1 MENEKN
7 KVVNYTKEQEALI
20 TDLYV
25 NQKMS
30 VEAIANELDKPV
42 KSIRGKLVSMKIYQ
56 KASTPVTKAKKN
68 DGPSKKEL
76 TKVLES
82 LGFSAVGAKGLEN
95 ATKGAIAEVIERVRA
110 NMPAVENAPEAEYA
124 VEAEVTK
131 QVADAA

>member
-1 MENEKN
+1 MENDKN
-7 KVVNYTKEQEALI
+7 KPVNYTKEQEDQL

-30 VEAIANELDKPV
+30 VEDIAKQLDKPV
-42 KSIRGKLVSMKIYQ
+42 KSVRGKLVSMKIYV
-56 KASTPVTKAKKN
+56 KASTPVAKAKKN
-68 DGPSKKEL
+68 EGPSKKEL

-110 NMPAVENAPEAEYA
+110 NMPAVENAPAAEYA
-124 VEAEVTK
+124 VEAEVTE

>member
-1 MENEKN
+1 MENDKN
-7 KVVNYTKEQEALI
+7 KTVNYTKEQEAQL

-30 VEAIANELDKPV
+30 VEDIAKQLDKPV
-42 KSIRGKLVSMKIYQ
+42 KSVRGKLVSMKIYV
-56 KASTPVTKAKKN
+56 KASAPVAKAKKN
-68 DGPSKKEL
+68 EGPSKKEL

-82 LGFSAVGAKGLEN
+82 LGFSATGAKGLEN

-110 NMPAVENAPEAEYA
+110 NMPAVENAAEAEYA
-124 VEAEVTK
+124 VEAEVTE

>member
-1 MENEKN
+1 MENDKN
-7 KVVNYTKEQEALI
+7 KPVNYTKEQEDQL

-30 VEAIANELDKPV
+30 VEDIAKQIDKPV
-42 KSIRGKLVSMKIYQ
+42 KSVRGKLVSMKIYV
-56 KASTPVTKAKKN
+56 KASAPVAKAKKN
-68 DGPSKKEL
+68 EGPSKKEL

-82 LGFSAVGAKGLEN
+82 LGFSGVGAKRLEN

-110 NMPAVENAPEAEYA
+110 NMPAVENAPAAEYA
-124 VEAEVTK
+124 VEAEVTE

>member
-1 MENEKN
+1 MENDKN
-7 KVVNYTKEQEALI
+7 KTVNYTKDQEALI
-20 TDLYV
+20 TRLYV
-25 NQKMS
+25 EEKMS
-30 VEAIANELDKPV
+30 VEDIAKQVDKPV
-42 KSIRGKLVSMKIYQ
+42 KSVRGKLVSMKIYV
-56 KASTPVTKAKKN
+56 KASAPVAKAKKN

-82 LGFSAVGAKGLEN
+82 LGFSATGAKGLEN

-124 VEAEVTK
+124 VETEVTE

>member
-1 MENEKN
+1 MENDKN
-7 KVVNYTKEQEALI
+7 KTVNYTKEQEALI
-20 TDLYV
+20 TRLYV
-25 NQKMS
+25 EEKMS
-30 VEAIANELDKPV
+30 VEDIAVQLDKPV
-42 KSIRGKLVSMKIYQ
+42 KSVRGKLVSMKIYV
-56 KASTPVTKAKKN
+56 KASAPVAKAKKN

-110 NMPAVENAPEAEYA
+110 NMPAVENAAEAEYA
-124 VEAEVTK
+124 VEAEVTE